1 MQPLLAVLIPIIIIL
16 AVALLILWVVQQF
29 FPEFYPPAR
38 IVVGAVALVAI
49 LTKLLPL
56 LH

>member
-1 MQPLLAVLIPIIIIL
+1 MSGLLAVLIPIIVIL

-29 FPEFYPPAR
+29 FPEFHYPAR
-38 IVVGAVALVAI
+38 IIVGAVALVAI
-49 LTKLLPL
+49 LTKLLPF